1 MAAHATVDDLLKR
14 YDLRRIGDLVN
25 DNDTRA
31 TSTDLNNASS
41 PAGAV
46 VQTALSDASGMINS
60 AILAGKRYKLTDF
73 INMSDESKALLK
85 RLCCDLAYA
94 FLVSRRGYG
103 ATDLEAMTSRA
114 KESEMILEQL
124 RQGERLFEVEEN
136 QNAALPNQAVISNK
150 VSLFSK
156 ELDRYFG
163 MRQSQANDYFN
174 PRG

>member
-1 MAAHATVDDLLKR
+1 MAHATATDLLRR
-14 YDLRRIGDLVN
+14 YDIRRIGDLVN

-31 TSTDLNNASS
+31 TEADLQNPST

-46 VQTALSDASGMINS
+46 VNTALSDASGLINS
-60 AILAGKRYKLTDF
+60 AILAGRRYTLANLANMTTD
-73 INMSDESKALLK
+73 SKALLV
-85 RLCCDLAYA
+85 RICCDLAYS
-94 FLVSRRGYG
+94 FLVTRRGYG
-103 ATDLEAMTSRA
+103 AADLEAMTSRA

-124 RQGERLFEVEEN
+124 RQGERLFEVDAN
-136 QNAALPNQAVISNK
+136 QNASVPNQAVISNK

-163 MRQSQANDYFN
+163 MRQSQSNEYFN